1 MAFRFMPIPTS
12 TPWRETDLKNSST
25 TGATHLLFTYGEFI
39 EKLVALVP
47 PPRSHLVRWAG
58 VFAPNSPYRKEISL
72 EAEIKKGFQFESGD
86 EKDGIKN
93 YSWSKMLAKV
103 FKIDVTK
110 CEGCGGEMQAMGSVQ
125 DRLSVER
132 YLKHVGIDHK
142 PPARAPP
149 SAFQQ
154 TELFDQSPAHEESAI
169 YLD

>member
-1 MAFRFMPIPTS
+1 VKLRLK
-12 TPWRETDLKNSST
+12 TPYSDGT
-25 TGATHLLFTYGEFI
+25 THLLFTYGEFI

-149 SAFQQ
+149 QRF
-154 TELFDQSPAHEESAI
+154 PANRAI
-169 YLD
+169 RPVTRA